1 MLRRGNADAL
11 PGLEIRL
18 DENLDGLFAG
28 MNLDPNRRVTKV
40 NLMASS
46 VSSANNGVGIIVS
59 LFRGLRRYQTTFD
72 RSRPQKQSN

>member
-46 VSSANNGVGIIVS
+46 VSSANNGVGHYR
-59 LFRGLRRYQTTFD
+59 LFQGISEDISVMKLHR
-72 RSRPQKQSN
+72 